1 MPILKLDHDDE
12 SSEIEFE
19 LRYLQSL
26 TIRERF
32 LLMIRKTE
40 EMKKLTWFASLDDL
54 IRMKKAAGRP
64 KDIEDLKYL
73 IKLKT

>member
-19 LRYLQSL
+19 LRYLKSL

-32 LLMIRKTE
+32 LLMMRKSE
-40 EMKKLTWFASLDDL
+40 EMKKLTRNCGHRRS
-54 IRMKKAAGRP
+54 P
-64 KDIEDLKYL
+64 KI
-73 IKLKT
+73 IKRA

>member
-19 LRYLQSL
+19 LRYLKSL

-32 LLMIRKTE
+32 LLMSYHQFTLCGALFTRRNCI
-40 EMKKLTWFASLDDL
+40 
-54 IRMKKAAGRP
+54 
-64 KDIEDLKYL
+64 
-73 IKLKT
+73 